1 MQKLIDKKA
10 SAPLIGVTPA
20 APENRHAQD
29 KGQHFVQTYGRP
41 DSVPGDLQKLIDSK
55 TAAPL
60 IGITPAT
67 LENWRVRG
75 QGPPFH
81 KTPGRTGKVLYD
93 LADIAE
99 WRQQRRFASTAEA
112 AAADA

>member
-1 MQKLIDKKA
+1 MPIAGGAIPLQPAELLGNNMQKLID
-10 SAPLIGVTPA
+10 T
-20 APENRHAQD
+20 
-29 KGQHFVQTYGRP
+29 
-41 DSVPGDLQKLIDSK
+41 K

-60 IGITPAT
+60 IGITSST

-75 QGPPFH
+75 EGPPFH

-93 LADIAE
+93 PADIEA
-99 WRQQRRFASTAEA
+99 WRTQRRFSSTAQS